1 MSNEMNTQEKIV
13 HFGRQE
19 FLQKG
24 FQNAS
29 LRNIASAAGMTTG
42 AIYTYFKDK
51 NALFEAIVSPV
62 CELVEKLFTELSA
75 SYYNANGIVGEIAT
89 QNTVAELHRVYRLIY
104 DNFDVFRLL
113 IVGAAGSSRSDYV
126 HTIVEYEVT
135 QTLAYLDRLKED
147 KGIDIQ
153 INRTVLHLI
162 SESYINTLLEPV
174 RHNMSYDEAIENL
187 DFLAVFYTGGWK
199 SVFHE
204 LFIQENT

>member
-113 IVGAAGSSRSDYV
+113 IAGAAGSSRSDYV

>member
-1 MSNEMNTQEKIV
+1 MADEMNTQEKILY
-13 HFGRQE
+13 FGRKE
-19 FLQKG
+19 FLQKS

-51 NALFEAIVSPV
+51 NALFEAIVAPV
-62 CELVEKLFTELSA
+62 YEQVEKLFVELSA
-75 SYYNANGIVGEIAT
+75 SYYNAGGIVGEITT
-89 QNTVAELHRVYRLIY
+89 QNTTAELYRVYRLIY

-113 IVGAAGSSRSDYV
+113 VVGAEGSSKADFV
-126 HTIVEYEVT
+126 HTIVDHEVT
-135 QTLAYLDRLKED
+135 QTLAYLDRLKKA
-147 KGIDIQ
+147 KGINAQ

-174 RHNMSYDEAIENL
+174 RHNMSYEEAIENL

-199 SVFHE
+199 SIFYK
-204 LFIQENT
+204 LFDEKNI